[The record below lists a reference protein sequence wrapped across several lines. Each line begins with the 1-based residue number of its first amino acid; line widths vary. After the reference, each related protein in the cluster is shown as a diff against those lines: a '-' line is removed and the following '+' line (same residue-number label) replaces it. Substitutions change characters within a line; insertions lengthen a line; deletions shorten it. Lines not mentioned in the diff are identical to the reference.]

1 VTSSLLDRYVELYA
15 ECLSE
20 VVPALENY
28 LREVLKSVQR
38 IDRISVRAKSPDHFL
53 AKAEKVLDD
62 GSKKYADPINEIQ
75 DQIGARVTAFYV
87 FDVAA
92 AKETILKYFTPIEL
106 QVKEPSGDSEF
117 GYFGEH
123 FILPVP
129 ADVIPEE
136 VHADCPQ
143 FFELQI
149 KTVFQHAWSE
159 ANHDLGYKSLRDL
172 SRHEKRQV
180 AFTAA
185 QAWGADLI
193 FRELAEKLVLGKDGA
208 LEASNED

>member
-1 VTSSLLDRYVELYA
+1 MTEDLAGRYKDLYCK
-15 ECLSE
+15 CL
-20 VVPALENY
+20 VDIAPVLEAH
-28 LREVLKSVQR
+28 LRELLKGVPR
-38 IDRISVRAKSPDHFL
+38 IDRISVRPKASDRFL
-53 AKAEKVLDD
+53 AKAEKTLD
-62 GSKKYADPINEIQ
+62 GGAKKYADPINEIQ
-75 DQIGARVTAFYV
+75 DLIGARVAVFYA
-87 FDVAA
+87 FDVGAV
-92 AKETILKYFTPIEL
+92 KEEILKYLKPIEL

-123 FILPVP
+123 LILRIPD
-129 ADVIPEE
+129 DVIPEKA
-136 VHADCPQ
+136 HTDCPV

-159 ANHDLGYKSLRDL
+159 ANHDLGYKSLREL

-193 FRELAEKLVLGKDGA
+193 FRELAEKLVLGEGTTPKAD
-208 LEASNED
+208 NED

>member
-1 VTSSLLDRYVELYA
+1 MNNNLSQRYEELYVECLA
-15 ECLSE
+15 EIA
-20 VVPALENY
+20 PALEDH
-28 LREVLKSVQR
+28 LREVLKGVSR
-38 IDRISVRAKSPDHFL
+38 IDRISARPKAPDRFL
-53 AKAEKVLDD
+53 TKAEKTLDN
-62 GSKKYADPINEIQ
+62 GANKYADPINEIQ
-75 DQIGARVTAFYV
+75 DQIGARVAVFYT
-87 FDVAA
+87 FDVDAVKA
-92 AKETILKYFTPIEL
+92 EIVKYLKPIEL

-123 FILPVP
+123 LILRIPD
-129 ADVIPEE
+129 DVIPEN
-136 VHADCPQ
+136 VHADCPK

-159 ANHDLGYKSLRDL
+159 ANHDLGYKSLREL

-193 FRELAEKLVLGKDGA
+193 FQEPR
-208 LEASNED
+208 ASGLIGTSL